1 MYIFELD
8 TDKYFYSVA
17 LHKQYRFHKG
27 TDSLRHQSSVNLAAK
42 ISLHCTC
49 AEKRIN
55 KLRNLGV
62 FFNIY
67 ICAVLNYST
76 VFSFKLNA
84 FPKAYYYLSF

>member
-1 MYIFELD
+1 MRNKRNRNAFPWCLENGIYFFELD

-17 LHKQYRFHKG
+17 RHKQYRFHKC
-27 TDSLRHQSSVNLAAK
+27 TVSLRHQSSVNLAAK

-55 KLRNLGV
+55 KLRNLGS

-67 ICAVLNYST
+67 MCCSK
-76 VFSFKLNA
+76 F
-84 FPKAYYYLSF
+84 